1 MFSAFFRLSLYYIF
15 ARSARTLLSLLFF
28 LWFITLSIALLLRPS
43 VCVCMCVSVW
53 VDPFPYRAQRKCRNA
68 NAGSLPI
75 WSSIWQSYVVL
86 LLIFHKSIPFEV
98 RLLDL
103 CVLLFALPTVA
114 CGMCVLIESLNQF
127 WRGVAREIVCGNRVA
142 HYFLDGAKESR
153 AWG

>member
-1 MFSAFFRLSLYYIF
+1 MFSAFFVFHYIIF
-15 ARSARTLLSLLFF
+15 LLAVLAHCCRCCFSCD
-28 LWFITLSIALLLRPS
+28 LLLCRLLCCS
-43 VCVCMCVSVW
+43 GRVCVFACVWASELTLFHTVHNESAGM
-53 VDPFPYRAQRKCRNA
+53 P